1 MLPTTT
7 TKRQYL
13 ALLRITEMKITDYD
27 LYEAFKAH
35 LNLGDSIDSIN
46 SMDIYAAWA
55 VWKAA
60 YNAGYEATQQDGP
73 PCEA

>member
-1 MLPTTT
+1 MT
-7 TKRQYL
+7 
-13 ALLRITEMKITDYD
+13 ITDYD
-27 LYEAFKAH
+27 LYEAFRAH
-35 LNLGDSIDSIN
+35 LNVGDSIDCIN

-60 YNAGYEATQQDGP
+60 YNAGYEATLKHEP